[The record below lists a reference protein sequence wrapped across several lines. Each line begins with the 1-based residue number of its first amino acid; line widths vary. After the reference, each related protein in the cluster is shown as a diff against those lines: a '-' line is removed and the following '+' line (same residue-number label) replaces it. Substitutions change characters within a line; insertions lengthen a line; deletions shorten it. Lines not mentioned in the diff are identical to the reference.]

1 MSASKLKNEIGVILL
16 GQPMSLKEVSATL
29 NIKEKKT
36 YNLLKSMFQ
45 TERILSFKDLDGQRK
60 YRCTEEEEAKA
71 IKRKARAE
79 KKAAKA
85 K

>member
-1 MSASKLKNEIGVILL
+1 MSASKLKNEIGVLLL
-16 GQPMSLKEVSATL
+16 GQPMSLKEVAATM

-45 TERILSFKDLDGQRK
+45 TERILSFKDVDGQRK
-60 YRCTEEEEAKA
+60 YRCTEDEEAKA